1 MQLVLWY
8 VCRTKVGPL
17 KLPNSGFSGSGL
29 SRCGV
34 SLGNV
39 GCHVAEDKFLD
50 AERTLN
56 CFGIAALDLSFC
68 FNLN

>member
-1 MQLVLWY
+1 MQVLLGF
-8 VCRTKVGPL
+8 VRRAKVDPL

-39 GCHVAEDKFLD
+39 GLHVAEDKFRD
-50 AERTLN
+50 AERTLK

-68 FNLN
+68 SNLN

>member
-1 MQLVLWY
+1 MQVLLGF
-8 VCRTKVGPL
+8 VRRAKVDPL

-39 GCHVAEDKFLD
+39 GLHVAEDKFRD
-50 AERTLN
+50 AERTLK